1 MMYCQM
7 VALGAALAFQ
17 AQPLS
22 VSDAVAIAEQNSPA
36 IRIAATRVEKARQ
49 QAAAARALLGPKLSA
64 TGTYQRYQKAPF
76 SSFGGDLDSK
86 TLQVTLALPLD
97 IAGVDGMVARSA
109 AANVRVAESDL
120 AAERNRV
127 RNQVRTEYFQVVQ
140 AMWLMRVRE
149 QSLSYNRAALEV
161 ARRRLDAG
169 EIARFDVLQ
178 FETDTQR
185 AEAALLAAINEYRV
199 AKQALN
205 NTMGRAIETDFDPVE
220 VEELPPVL
228 ADAQP
233 YIAAALQT
241 RPELAASASRQV
253 VLQDLRQAERRGL
266 LPSLQLSAVYDRNL
280 GTGSPFS
287 PIDQTTAR
295 AVVNVPLY
303 DSGATQ
309 ARVKAARQD
318 EEQNRVLDEQ
328 LRLAIQ
334 LDVRQALTRLQ
345 SANEQLVAAKKTVE
359 LASEALRIAR
369 VRYDAGE
376 AIQLEVSS
384 AERALTEART
394 AEASARYD
402 YLVAYAALQRAVGTD
417 DLPAANVRSRE
428 VRD

>member
-1 MMYCQM
+1 MPYTQLLI
-7 VALGAALAFQ
+7 LGASLMPQ

-22 VSDAVAIAEQNSPA
+22 VAEAVAIAEQNAPTLK
-36 IRIAATRVEKARQ
+36 IAATRVEKARQ
-49 QAAAARALLGPKLSA
+49 QAAAARALLGPSLTA

-86 TLQVTLALPLD
+86 TMQVTLSLPLD
-97 IAGVDGMVARSA
+97 VAGVNGMVARSA
-109 AANVRVAESDL
+109 AANVLVAESDL
-120 AAERNRV
+120 AAERNRL

-140 AMWLMRVRE
+140 AMWVMRVRE

-161 ARRRLDAG
+161 ARRRWEAG

-185 AEAALLAAINEYRV
+185 AEAALIAAVNQYRI
-199 AKQALN
+199 AKNGLN
-205 NTMGRAIETDFDPVE
+205 NTMGRPIETDFEPVE
-220 VEELPPVL
+220 VEELPTVSFE
-228 ADAQP
+228 AQP
-233 YIAAALQT
+233 YIAAALST
-241 RPELAASASRQV
+241 RPELAASASRQI
-253 VLQDLRQAERRGL
+253 VLRDVRQAERRGL
-266 LPSLQLSAVYDRNL
+266 LPSLQLSAIYDRNL
-280 GTGSPFS
+280 GTDSPFS

-318 EEQNRVLDEQ
+318 EEQNRLQDEQ

-345 SANEQLVAAKKTVE
+345 SAHEQLVATKKTVE
-359 LASEALRIAR
+359 LATEALRIAR

-394 AEASARYD
+394 SEASARYD

-417 DLPAANVRSRE
+417 DLPAARAASQE
-428 VRD
+428 VKD